1 MHTRPATHQLFDS
14 SQITNAI
21 QAFGRNREAAFAVL
35 KAASDE
41 TNTVLNAGRTVDI
54 NNFVRAGAIY
64 GMGQL
69 GKSVPEVTPFLWDI
83 IHSPSR
89 KAVDRS
95 MAMGSLQTI
104 GFQAKDIP
112 RLADLISS
120 QVCDDNILT
129 LKVPEVISSLI
140 ETNPL
145 AAKPYLPSVENLL
158 DDPDPDAQFRAA
170 LALVKSEGGSNPKIV
185 SALHALFQRPNNR
198 ANEYYK
204 SIS

>member
-1 MHTRPATHQLFDS
+1 M
-14 SQITNAI
+14 
-21 QAFGRNREAAFAVL
+21 
-35 KAASDE
+35 
-41 TNTVLNAGRTVDI
+41 

-83 IHSPSR
+83 IHSPAR
-89 KAVDRS
+89 KAVDRM

-204 SIS
+204 SISLGILAEAGPMAQPLLPDLAQLARSDNDPDIQASVQETIGKIKSPSNPPQ